1 MRMLGVLRVLGM
13 LGVPRVLQLQRYAYK
28 SDYTLQ
34 FVYFLANTCEIAH
47 RCAKTHVGSAQP
59 HIDIGALA
67 ALYAFTI
74 NSITLLAHSL
84 YIAQT

>member
-1 MRMLGVLRVLGM
+1 MRMLGVLRVL
-13 LGVPRVLQLQRYAYK
+13 QLQRYGYK
-28 SDYTLQ
+28 SEYMLPSMHFFT
-34 FVYFLANTCEIAH
+34 NKCEIA
-47 RCAKTHVGSAQP
+47 RLCAKTHVGSAHP
-59 HIDIGALA
+59 HIDIGVLA

>member
-1 MRMLGVLRVLGM
+1 MHFFTN
-13 LGVPRVLQLQRYAYK
+13 K
-28 SDYTLQ
+28 
-34 FVYFLANTCEIAH
+34 CEIA
-47 RCAKTHVGSAQP
+47 RLCAKTHVGSAHP
-59 HIDIGALA
+59 HIDIGILA